1 MGRGLGQ
8 QAPTCR
14 AELTELFISS
24 SELWWS
30 SPGLCRAGST
40 SVGVAEWRE
49 ADFPVRARKKS
60 CLAKNFSHKAV
71 GFESCPGISFSQTGF
86 SQKYY

>member
-14 AELTELFISS
+14 AELTELSISS

-40 SVGVAEWRE
+40 SVGVAESRRGKLPSE
-49 ADFPVRARKKS
+49 GKKEILLGKELQPQS
-60 CLAKNFSHKAV
+60 CGL
-71 GFESCPGISFSQTGF
+71 
-86 SQKYY
+86 